1 MTLQSILPLGALT
14 CLLTVAWAAPVPVPP
29 EILACASEPDA
40 TRRLACYDR
49 QVRALS
55 RQQQGPDTAVSPGPP
70 QSPAPVIKPSDA
82 EAPVAN
88 DSSPLNEEFGRD
100 SLAKGAGERAQSKP
114 QRLSASIES
123 TSGQNEGRLTLR
135 LDNGQVWAQSEEGP
149 DLKLK
154 VGDKVIIT
162 RGLLGSYWLSN
173 GSRLAIKVRR
183 TH

>member
-1 MTLQSILPLGALT
+1 MISRSILHLGALT
-14 CLLTVAWAAPVPVPP
+14 CLLTVAWAAPVPLPP

-70 QSPAPVIKPSDA
+70 QSPAPVIEPSDA
-82 EAPVAN
+82 RAPGAN
-88 DSSPLNEEFGRD
+88 DSPPPDEFGRD

-114 QRLSASIES
+114 QRLNASIAS
-123 TSGQNEGRLTLR
+123 ISKQNEGRLTLW
-135 LDNGQVWAQSEEGP
+135 LDNGQVWAQPEDGP

-154 VGDKVIIT
+154 AGDKVIIT